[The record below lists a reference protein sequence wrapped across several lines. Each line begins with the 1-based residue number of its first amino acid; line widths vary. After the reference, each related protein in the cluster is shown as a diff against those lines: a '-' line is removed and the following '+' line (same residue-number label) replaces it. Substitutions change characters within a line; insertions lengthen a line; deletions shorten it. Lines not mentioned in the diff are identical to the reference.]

1 MDTKEKIRMLRKRF
15 ADKSISREE
24 RQSALEEYKY
34 EIYRNDKRKLISVVD
49 QEKFNAVQSLV
60 YSVYFALIGMDLG
73 EEHKNIWM
81 LYVSA
86 SIIFGVFLFL
96 NVFFDSKFKKE
107 PDDELSLRNKAL
119 SNTIGFYCAI
129 IVTVIA
135 ALVYFQILGHDTLV
149 IRSKGA
155 IFWLISYIDMMLFI
169 NKVIFLIIEGRVKS
183 IDDETEAEE

>member
-1 MDTKEKIRMLRKRF
+1 MDTKEKIRMLRKRS

-49 QEKFNAVQSLV
+49 QEKFTAVQSLA
-60 YSVYFALIGMDLG
+60 YSVFFALMGMDLG

>member
-1 MDTKEKIRMLRKRF
+1 MDTKEKIRMLRKRS

-49 QEKFNAVQSLV
+49 QEKFNAVQSLA
-60 YSVYFALIGMDLG
+60 YSVFFALMAIDLG
-73 EEHKNIWM
+73 EEHTHIWV
-81 LYVSA
+81 LYILAPIV
-86 SIIFGVFLFL
+86 FGVFLFL
-96 NVFFDSKFKKE
+96 NRYFDLKFKKE

-129 IVTVIA
+129 IVTIIA
-135 ALVYFQILGHDTLV
+135 ALIYFQILGHDTLV
-149 IRSKGA
+149 IRSKSA
-155 IFWLISYIDMMLFI
+155 ILMIFSYINMMLFI